1 MRAKSGK
8 IHLNRRKKVLKQAS
22 GFRGARHRLFR
33 IAKSAVMKAGMH
45 GFASRR
51 QKKRLMRSLWI
62 VRINAAVRP
71 HGLSYSKF
79 MNNLGK
85 AGVQMDRKMLSELA
99 IQDPAAFENLV
110 KTTLSA

>member
-8 IHLNRRKKVLKQAS
+8 IHRTKRRKILKSAK
-22 GFRGARHRLFR
+22 GFRGARHRLVR

-71 HGLSYSKF
+71 HGLSYSSF
-79 MNNLGK
+79 IHQLQK
-85 AGVQMDRKMLSELA
+85 AGIKMDRKMIAEMAL
-99 IQDPAAFENLV
+99 QDPAAFETLV
-110 KTTLSA
+110 TTARSA